1 MRAIHSLGLAG
12 AMLASVASQTA
23 AAREDWLY
31 MGQWTALHNF
41 SAKLTLSALAEVYLQ
56 DDISDDYCYDGY
68 LTCTRQLGHGFGAF
82 GQLYT
87 AAVESDEGAWT
98 TSGAVVGGA
107 SHTTDIPQV
116 GRLKLQERVFYR
128 VDSPGGWDQHRPR
141 IYLTREFGAWSAVVS
156 DEIRLDLSGDRKQ
169 AFFRNRFIATVLW
182 KATDTLTLGLGYF
195 RQWDPRDDGSWSVC
209 NGVQTV
215 MTIAL

>member
-1 MRAIHSLGLAG
+1 MKPIHALSLAG
-12 AMLASVASQTA
+12 LMLAAAAPQTVV
-23 AAREDWLY
+23 AREDWRY
-31 MGQWTALHNF
+31 MGQWMAIHSF

-82 GQLYT
+82 GQLYVAT
-87 AAVESDEGAWT
+87 AESDEGAWAT
-98 TSGAVVGGA
+98 TGAVVGGA
-107 SHTTDIPQV
+107 THTTDIPWI
-116 GRLKLQERVFYR
+116 GRLKLQERVFCR

-141 IYLTREFGAWSAVVS
+141 IYLSREFGPWSGVVS
-156 DEIRLDLSGDRKQ
+156 DEMRLDLSGDRER
-169 AFFRNRFIATVLW
+169 AFFRNRLFATVLW
-182 KATDTLTLGLGYF
+182 KATETLTLGLGYF
-195 RQWDPRDDGSWSVC
+195 RQWDREDGGGWSAF